1 MTAGNVAVIGE
12 QPWLRGYALAG
23 ATVLMADG
31 ADAVREAWVA
41 LDDETA
47 LVILTR
53 AAAAHLAAELA
64 AGWPLTAVIPE

>member
-1 MTAGNVAVIGE
+1 MTGGYVAVIGE

-23 ATVLMADG
+23 ATVFTADG
-31 ADAVREAWVA
+31 ADAVHEAWVA
-41 LDDETA
+41 LDDETT

-53 AAAAHLAAELA
+53 AAAAHLATELA